1 MTAGWQKLFHEN
13 PAIGFLA
20 HKDKFKAAYDNGE
33 ILAPAANLSEM
44 KRVIVNDYVDAALCA
59 IFMIV
64 VITVLIS
71 AIKLWIKV
79 LKNEKIDLHESPYVS
94 RSS

>member
-20 HKDKFKAAYDNGE
+20 HKDKFKAAYDKGE
-33 ILAPAANLSEM
+33 VLAPAANLAEM
-44 KRVIVNDYVDAALCA
+44 KRVIINDYVDAALCA

-71 AIKLWIKV
+71 AIRLWIKV
-79 LKNEKIDLHESPYVS
+79 LKNQKIDLHESPYVS
-94 RSS
+94 RS